1 MFCGSFESVSK
12 CCLDRFVAL
21 NLWEIYIFN
30 LGHWDFAFKLFLSTP
45 QEILE
50 VSGAIEFYCEKKL
63 TLCLSCY
70 WCSTGQRYIYTG
82 SHDCCVYIFDL
93 VISFPVLHFCST
105 FHCIIILTVY
115 FNARLFYWGL
125 CSIYIWLK
133 VFRLFSYHRKWQLF
147 TALLPQK
154 HSRTGEFW
162 IRSVLFP
169 EGPLILIWGRYLG
182 KLNLKLYAVTSLVL
196 KCIDTSDRA
205 LNWIPN
211 HPIHRGPSTC

>member
-133 VFRLFSYHRKWQLF
+133 VFRLLPIIESDSSSQLCCLKSIQELENF
-147 TALLPQK
+147 EYGLFCSLRAPWYSSEGGTLE
-154 HSRTGEFW
+154 SW
-162 IRSVLFP
+162 I
-169 EGPLILIWGRYLG
+169 
-182 KLNLKLYAVTSLVL
+182 
-196 KCIDTSDRA
+196 
-205 LNWIPN
+205 
-211 HPIHRGPSTC
+211 